1 MEDMEGMAE
10 AQARLEALIAAAE
23 QAEARVEEWSATEF
37 TGEADQ
43 GGIVAVT
50 DALGTITRLE
60 ISPRSRRRLDATGLA
75 AALLTAITTAE
86 EDAAASRDALLGD
99 LHPTSGK
106 IA

>member
-1 MEDMEGMAE
+1 MEGMEE

-23 QAEARVEEWSATEF
+23 QAEARVEEWSAAEF
-37 TGEADQ
+37 AGVADE

-60 ISPRSRRRLDATGLA
+60 ISPRSRRRLDATSLA
-75 AALLTAITTAE
+75 AAILAAITTAE
-86 EDAAASRDALLGD
+86 EAAAASRDALLGS
-99 LHPTSGK
+99 LPAASGT

>member
-1 MEDMEGMAE
+1 MEGMEE

-23 QAEARVEEWSATEF
+23 QAEARVEEWSAAEF
-37 TGEADQ
+37 AGVADE

-75 AALLTAITTAE
+75 AAILAAITTAE
-86 EDAAASRDALLGD
+86 EAAAASRDALLGSLD
-99 LHPTSGK
+99 AASGK

>member
-1 MEDMEGMAE
+1 MEGMEE

-23 QAEARVEEWSATEF
+23 QAEARVEEWSAAEF
-37 TGEADQ
+37 AGEADE

-75 AALLTAITTAE
+75 AAILAAITTAE
-86 EDAAASRDALLGD
+86 EAAAASRDGLLGD
-99 LHPTSGK
+99 LHTASGK
-106 IA
+106 TAL